1 MSSQADGPAS
11 ARIQALAREQ
21 FAPVAAAYVTSS
33 THAAS
38 SDLQRLV
45 NLAEPEGNEMLLD
58 VATGGGHTALA
69 FAPHIRM
76 AVASDLTGE
85 MLAAARAHIS
95 ERGLRNVTYCQA
107 AAEVLPFAD
116 ASFDIVT
123 CRVAAHHFG
132 NIRAFVA
139 EAARVLRP
147 RGMLL
152 ISDHLSPPEA
162 ELDAFMDRF
171 ERWRDPSH
179 VRAYSL
185 AEWQSFCNDHRLTI
199 IHEEEHQR
207 EPYEFRDWTA
217 RMRMPAVERDRLE
230 RWLLDA
236 PEAYRKYFEITEED
250 GQLQS
255 LRGRFGIIVATRDA

>member
-1 MSSQADGPAS
+1 MSSQAGGPEA
-11 ARIQALAREQ
+11 ARIQALARNQ

-33 THAAS
+33 THAAG

-45 NLAEPEGNEMLLD
+45 NLAEPEGHEILLD

-76 AVASDLTGE
+76 AVASDLTSE
-85 MLAAARAHIS
+85 MLTAARAHIS
-95 ERGLRNVTYCQA
+95 ERGLRNVTYCRA

-132 NIRAFVA
+132 DVRAFVA
-139 EAARVLRP
+139 EAGRLLRP

-152 ISDHLSPPEA
+152 ISDHISPADP

-179 VRAYSL
+179 VRAYSYN
-185 AEWQSFCNDHRLTI
+185 EWHSLCTENRLTV
-199 IHEEEHQR
+199 IHQEDHQR
-207 EPYEFRDWTA
+207 EPYEFPDWTA
-217 RMRMPAVERDRLE
+217 RMRMPPTERDRLE

-236 PEAYRKYFEITEED
+236 PAAFRKYFEISEAD
-250 GQLQS
+250 GRLRS
-255 LRGRFGIIVATRDA
+255 LRGRFGIIVATR

>member
-1 MSSQADGPAS
+1 MNSQADGPEA
-11 ARIQALAREQ
+11 ARIQALAHEQ
-21 FAPVAAAYVTSS
+21 FAPVAAAYVTSN
-33 THAAS
+33 THAAG
-38 SDLQRLV
+38 SDLQRLLH
-45 NLAEPEGNEMLLD
+45 LAEPEGHETLLD

-69 FAPHIRM
+69 FAPHIRL
-76 AVASDLTGE
+76 AVASDLTFE

-95 ERGLRNVTYCQA
+95 ERGMRNVAYCRA
-107 AAEVLPFAD
+107 AAELLPFAD

-132 NIRAFVA
+132 DVRAFVA
-139 EAARVLRP
+139 EATRLLRP

-152 ISDHLSPPEA
+152 ISDHISPPQA

-179 VRAYSL
+179 VRAYSYT
-185 AEWQSFCNDHRLTI
+185 EWQSCCADNRLTI
-199 IHEEEHQR
+199 IHQEDHQR
-207 EPYEFRDWTA
+207 EPYEFHDWTA

-236 PEAYRKYFEITEED
+236 PAAYREYFEIREED
-250 GQLQS
+250 GRLQS
-255 LRGRFGIIVATRDA
+255 LRGRFGIIIATRNA